1 MSMSYLR
8 LNKRFSVLSSC
19 FEPQM
24 SSHTCH
30 MRNLYDLRVQGVF
43 FFAAPRRVCTKAAL
57 IIGTPCGG
65 AAALEA
71 LTYIEK
77 ISCASEL
84 YTLLSRRT
92 RVLDSRTG
100 FVRGRGA
107 VPREGPGRGGGHV
120 RASHGLLRLHAALRP
135 AVRGAAVLHVL
146 QVRPGAGL
154 QSALRGQSH
163 KTLFCFAP
171 RFKLINSVVERQ
183 TSSESLH
190 TSWECEF
197 FREKAQLIG
206 TDVAELLSVL
216 LHARLCLLRDR
227 QPELWR
233 QIMAMESHLDE
244 RRGAPVWQERE
255 LGVVSVL
262 RKYGLEDDSSAD
274 PDELQRLCGVVDVNC
289 FELRAPSSRP
299 YQRESSQDDNCLLRG
314 LYATASIMSHEC
326 RGTACLA
333 ADESFS
339 MSVYT
344 AVPLARGQ
352 TVSFN
357 YTSSLAGTLERRE
370 HLREGKYFRCDCRVC
385 LDPLE
390 AGSYA
395 SCLVCP
401 RCRRD
406 WVALREDTLKG
417 EEDPYGRG
425 LGWQCRGCD
434 RRYAGCLIESS
445 IVLAKRWIGE
455 VDTGS
460 IRAMEHLLDKL
471 SSTFHTNHYLMLSL
485 KQKLLAAYRRDVSSS
500 SSYNS
505 TCSPPASRKT
515 LHRMYALCR
524 ELLSL
529 LEIVEPGL
537 SRLKA
542 ILLYEM
548 HVPLAAAATR
558 AYGAREIGPRQLLEE
573 LETARA
579 HLRRGL
585 EMLLNEPRDTPEGQL
600 ARRGLQEMRLLQT
613 SVEDARALVE
623 HEEMDNRDGRR
634 KNCNA
639 AAVAAAVAC
648 GGKRKHKIVRKIVQF
663 QK

>member
-1 MSMSYLR
+1 MPKSNSTSDKSKGKKYEIARSEKLGRYLIAGRDLSAGEVLFREKALAVGVAMYERAMVCFGCMRPYNHDEQSSSAAKLQCCTCSKCDLAPVCNR
-8 LNKRFSVLSSC
+8 LC
-19 FEPQM
+19 E
-24 SSHTCH
+24 
-30 MRNLYDLRVQGVF
+30 
-43 FFAAPRRVCTKAAL
+43 
-57 IIGTPCGG
+57 
-65 AAALEA
+65 
-71 LTYIEK
+71 
-77 ISCASEL
+77 
-84 YTLLSRRT
+84 
-92 RVLDSRTG
+92 
-100 FVRGRGA
+100 
-107 VPREGPGRGGGHV
+107 
-120 RASHGLLRLHAALRP
+120 
-135 AVRGAAVLHVL
+135 
-146 QVRPGAGL
+146 
-154 QSALRGQSH
+154 
-163 KTLFCFAP
+163 
-171 RFKLINSVVERQ
+171 

-190 TSWECEF
+190 TSWECDF
-197 FREKAQLIG
+197 FREKAELIG
-206 TDVAELLSVL
+206 GNVAELLSVL
-216 LHARLCLLRDR
+216 LHVRLCLLRDH

-244 RRGAPVWQERE
+244 RRGSPVWQERE
-255 LGVVSVL
+255 LGVVSIL
-262 RKYGLEDDSSAD
+262 RKYGLESSSAD

-299 YQRESSQDDNCLLRG
+299 YHQQRESSQDDNCLLRG

-339 MSVYT
+339 MTVYT

-352 TVSFN
+352 VVSFN

-406 WVALREDTLKG
+406 WVAMREDTLKND

-425 LGWQCRGCD
+425 LGWQCRGCE

-445 IVLAKRWIGE
+445 IVLAKRWISE

-460 IRAMEHLLDKL
+460 VRAMEHLLDKL
-471 SSTFHTNHYLMLSL
+471 SSTFHTNHYLVLSL

-500 SSYNS
+500 SSYYNS
-505 TCSPPASRKT
+505 TSPPASRKT
-515 LHRMYALCR
+515 LRRMYALCL

-558 AYGAREIGPRQLLEE
+558 AYGAREIGPRELLEE
-573 LETARA
+573 LERARA
-579 HLRRGL
+579 HLRRAL

-623 HEEMDNRDGRR
+623 HERMDSKDGRR
-634 KNCNA
+634 KNNCNA
-639 AAVAAAVAC
+639 AAAVAAAAVAC
-648 GGKRKHKIVRKIVQF
+648 GGKRKHKIVR
-663 QK
+663 